1 MTETKTA
8 IGQEVDV
15 AVVGSGFGGAAVAC
29 RLAQAGRTVAILE
42 QGKEY
47 PTGRGEYDATGRGI
61 STVRHGHFWVDL
73 GVGMNVVRGIGVGG
87 GSLHYFGVRLRT
99 DPDIFE
105 NPRWPR
111 ILNRRT
117 LDPYYDL
124 AGDMLQAAPTLPNPV
139 LGPPVHGEAFMAAAR
154 NCRRCKGEP
163 HYVPIAVNTAAEPV
177 MTAAGIPQTRCVF
190 CGQCILGCPP
200 SQSFKGN
207 VNARALLTLNYLAVA
222 RNTKKAEIYP
232 RHRVQIVRPIPDGF
246 LLELVTIGDDNGGDD
261 EPILR
266 SGTLRAREVVLAAGT
281 MGSVE
286 VLLKS
291 KAAGTLP
298 QLSDKLGQYFSGNGD
313 FLIPKTVNT
322 PNNLQPKAGPTITAG
337 ADFSTEALKIF
348 IEDIGAIPFLEAVM
362 GTRALTAD
370 QPDPYQLGY
379 LGMGSDAANGVLGL
393 NGGRVRLYW
402 DPDRQPAALP
412 RDHRLPTRDEPAIG
426 GRLRQAGDLQPGDRD
441 RTGHRP
447 SARRR
452 GGLGDGGDRRGR
464 SAGPR
469 ARRPRP
475 VHRRCLDHSDRA
487 RHQPL
492 LHHQRA
498 RRTGRL
504 LDDPWPRHDRGRRR
518 HAAQQLSARVKKM
531 LGDFR

>member
-1 MTETKTA
+1 MRWPYQQAEKAMTETKTA

-29 RLAQAGRTVAILE
+29 RLAQAGRSVAILE

-73 GVGMNVVRGIGVGG
+73 GFGMNVVRGIGVGG

-177 MTAAGIPQTRCVF
+177 TTAAGIPQTRCVF

-232 RHRVQIVRPIPDGF
+232 RHRVSIVRPIPDGF
-246 LLELVTIGDDNGGDD
+246 LLELVTIGEDNGGDD

-266 SGTLRAREVVLAAGT
+266 SGTLRAKQVVLAAGT
-281 MGSVE
+281 IGSVE
-286 VLLKS
+286 ILLKS

-322 PNNLQPKAGPTITAG
+322 PNNLQPKAGPTITVG

-379 LGMGSDAANGVLGL
+379 LGMGTDAANGVLGL
-393 NGGRVRLYW
+393 NGGRIRLYW
-402 DPDRQPAALP
+402 DPTDSLPLYREITAAL
-412 RDHRLPTRDEPAIG
+412 REMSQQL
-426 GRLRQAGDLQPGDRD
+426 AGDYAKPETYNPVIGTGLVTAHPLGGAVVSETAATGVVDPQGRVHGVPGLFVADASIIP
-441 RTGHRP
+441 TALATNP
-447 SARRR
+447 SYTISALAERVAFWMIHGREMTA
-452 GGLGDGGDRRGR
+452 GDADT
-464 SAGPR
+464 PR
-469 ARRPRP
+469 N
-475 VHRRCLDHSDRA
+475 S
-487 RHQPL
+487 
-492 LHHQRA
+492 
-498 RRTGRL
+498 
-504 LDDPWPRHDRGRRR
+504 
-518 HAAQQLSARVKKM
+518 
-531 LGDFR
+531 